1 MNWQLARYFLGTGLA
16 TFADR
21 SAQVQLLSTVVMS
34 GPDGQGLGSNT
45 LALLMPSVLFSYA
58 LGALADNQDNRR
70 LLITTTLIRGL
81 LVLSIPTILTSL
93 GATGFIVPLSIFALS
108 TCIVICTILDFTL
121 PPRLTV
127 GTKQLRTA
135 NAISLMTITAATLAA
150 VSSAPMLSE
159 IWLPHE
165 TLRMTA
171 ILYFIAMFFFWT
183 LDRTRTKILPRSIN
197 ETKELANVFKIRKGS
212 ISLFRLGFFSYVGH
226 GIFYCLFL
234 VFCIQNTQLNNA
246 QSSNIFATLAS
257 GFLAGAF
264 VSLTFFRKIKPSVL
278 IGYSTAMAALACLV
292 FVVAGSNSTSL
303 RTFLLVMGTTG
314 ATTLIC
320 MNSLLLKEF
329 NSNVRGKVYGAILC
343 LATST
348 YTLAAVG
355 VEQVATHYSALT
367 IVRVMAAG
375 WLAYVVLV
383 SLSSNGIKTRWRK
396 ARRQHRSKLSSK
408 TAQVTFK
415 K

>member
-45 LALLMPSVLFSYA
+45 LSLLMPFVLFSYA
-58 LGALADNQDNRR
+58 LGAQADNQDNRK

-81 LVLSIPTILTSL
+81 LLLCIPTILTSL
-93 GATGFIVPLSIFALS
+93 GATGPIVPLSIFALS
-108 TCIVICTILDFTL
+108 TCIVICTILDFAL
-121 PPRLTV
+121 LPRLANS
-127 GTKQLRTA
+127 TKQLATA
-135 NAISLMTITAATLAA
+135 NAISLLTITTATLAA
-150 VSSAPMLSE
+150 VSITPFLSD

-165 TLRMTA
+165 TLRMAA
-171 ILYFIAMFFFWT
+171 ILHFVAMVLFWT

-197 ETKELANVFKIRKGS
+197 ETEELANVFKIRKGS
-212 ISLFRLGFFSYVGH
+212 ISVFRLGFFAYVGQ

-246 QSSNIFATLAS
+246 QSSNIFATLAL
-257 GFLAGAF
+257 GFLSGAIAC
-264 VSLTFFRKIKPSVL
+264 LTFFRRIRPSAL
-278 IGYSTAMAALACLV
+278 IGYSTALAALACLL
-292 FVVAGSNSTSL
+292 FVTVGSNSTAL
-303 RTFLLVMGTTG
+303 RTFLLIMGTTG

-320 MNSLLLKEF
+320 MNSLLQREF
-329 NSNVRGKVYGAILC
+329 NCNVRGKVYGAILC
-343 LATST
+343 LATAT

-375 WLAYVVLV
+375 WLSYVVLV
-383 SLSSNGIKTRWRK
+383 ALSSDGLKTRWRK
-396 ARRQHRSKLSSK
+396 ARRQHRSKLASK
-408 TAQVTFK
+408 AAQVTLK